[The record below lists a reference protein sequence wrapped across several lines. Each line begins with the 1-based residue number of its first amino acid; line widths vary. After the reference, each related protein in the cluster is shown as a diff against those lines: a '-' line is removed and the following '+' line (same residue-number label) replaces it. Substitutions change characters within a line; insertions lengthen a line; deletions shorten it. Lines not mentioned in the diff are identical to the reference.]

1 MGTKYQRLDTYPEDE
16 TTGALPGDDHM
27 TYFADIAKSWHH
39 VENLD
44 DFFRRV
50 YLYHQRN
57 GFLCIATTEL
67 FTLCQFIFV
76 ILLSVILLQCIDY
89 PVLFGDTEN
98 YPILG
103 NSSIRIPWPPKVKLQ
118 DVVLPL
124 DQCLA
129 DTSLSMQILFLMAL
143 IFWIFRCARAGIVLT
158 RFWETRM
165 FYETALVIPS
175 RELEN
180 YTWFE
185 VLDRLKKVQ
194 YDQQMCIHKRELTS
208 LDIYSRILRFKNY
221 EIALI
226 NKEILPVKFYVPFFG
241 DYTFL
246 SQGLKFNFGFI
257 LFWGPWAPF
266 SNNWSLREVF
276 KRKGARNQLANEMSN
291 RILLVG
297 LANLALSPFIFF
309 YQLLLSFFSYADLI
323 KRDPSSLG
331 MRKWSLFSRLYLRH
345 YNEVEHEFSARLS
358 RAYKPACMYLNC
370 FMSTFAS
377 IIAHNVAFFSGSIC
391 AVILVLTVID
401 EDVLQVE
408 HVITILTVT
417 GVLTALSR
425 VFIPEEN
432 FIFCPELL
440 LKSVLAH
447 IHYMPATWR
456 TKAHTS
462 TVRNEFSKFFQ
473 LKVTFFV
480 EELVSPLI
488 TPLILIFSF
497 RNKSLEVVDFLRNF
511 SIDVAGVG
519 DVCSFAQL
527 DVHKHGNPHWMDE
540 DDVMTNGKA
549 SGDAEEKER
558 ALPSQAMQ
566 SEDGK
571 TELSL
576 VNFALTNPDW
586 KPGQASEI
594 FLANLKGQVRK
605 DASMMISVR
614 NVEHTGILHSMQ
626 TSSMF
631 LQPLSIPPVIKES
644 IFEHQN
650 MGSIIHHHNHPISQQ
665 GAQTDVPL
673 KGKGIALKTG
683 PLYQVN
689 ATSDETAS
697 MYLTQTSS
705 YGNQVVSQHS
715 ALSLAASL
723 SNTASGFGET
733 MANMLSNDV
742 ITQEMSATVL
752 KLHDRFH
759 HNHASRSVHLGSS
772 SSSYNGQP
780 YQLNDD
786 GDADGSGSATSTPAH
801 DLKAGGAPVTARLV
815 VGTFEDTFDDPLPPL
830 EKPPTDTCIL

>member
-1 MGTKYQRLDTYPEDE
+1 MGTKYQRLEAFPEDE
-16 TTGALPGDDHM
+16 STGALPGDVDHM

-57 GFLCIATTEL
+57 GFLCIAATEML
-67 FTLCQFIFV
+67 SLCQFIFV
-76 ILLSVILLQCIDY
+76 ILLSAILLQCIDY

-98 YPILG
+98 YPIVG

-129 DTSLSMQILFLMAL
+129 DTSIFMQLLFLMAFV
-143 IFWIFRCARAGIVLT
+143 FWLFRCARAGVVLT

-297 LANLALSPFIFF
+297 LANLVLSPFIFF

-345 YNEVEHEFSARLS
+345 YNEVEHEFNARLA

-401 EDVLQVE
+401 EDVLQVQ

-456 TKAHTS
+456 SKAHTS

-473 LKVTFFV
+473 LKVTFFI
-480 EELVSPLI
+480 EELMSPLL

-497 RNKSLEVVDFLRNF
+497 RYKSLEVVDFLRNF

-540 DDVMTNGKA
+540 DDVIPTGKT
-549 SGDAEEKER
+549 SGDTEANER

-586 KPGQASEI
+586 KPGQASEV

-614 NVEHTGILHSMQ
+614 NVENTGILHSMQ
-626 TSSMF
+626 TSSLFM
-631 LQPLSIPPVIKES
+631 QPLSIPPVIKES
-644 IFEHQN
+644 IFENQN
-650 MGSIIHHHNHPISQQ
+650 MGSMHTRTQLSEQ

-673 KGKGIALKTG
+673 KGRGIASKTG

-697 MYLTQTSS
+697 VYLTQMST

-723 SNTASGFGET
+723 GHTSNSASGFGEN
-733 MANMLSNDV
+733 MANMLTNDV
-742 ITQEMSATVL
+742 ITQEMSVTVL

-759 HNHASRSVHLGSS
+759 HNHASRSGHLSS
-772 SSSYNGQP
+772 SSSHTGQ
-780 YQLNDD
+780 YQMDAGG
-786 GDADGSGSATSTPAH
+786 GDVNASPSSPH
-801 DLKAGGAPVTARLV
+801 DLKTVAPMSPHLV
-815 VGTFEDTFDDPLPPL
+815 VDSFEDAFDVSLPPL

>member
-1 MGTKYQRLDTYPEDE
+1 METKYQRLDAYPEDE
-16 TTGALPGDDHM
+16 PTGLGHGQDIDHM

-57 GFLCIATTEL
+57 GFLCIAATEL
-67 FTLCQFIFV
+67 FSLCQFIFV
-76 ILLSVILLQCIDY
+76 IFVAAVLLQCIDY
-89 PVLFGDTEN
+89 PVLFADNETTS
-98 YPILG
+98 YPLIG
-103 NSSIRIPWPPKVKLQ
+103 NSSMQIPWPPKVKLQ
-118 DVVLPL
+118 DVMLPL

-129 DTSLSMQILFLMAL
+129 DTSLFMQLLFFMAFV
-143 IFWIFRCARAGIVLT
+143 FWLFRCVRAGIVLT
-158 RFWETRM
+158 RFWETRL

-175 RELEN
+175 KELEN
-180 YTWFE
+180 YTWFQ

-226 NKEILPVKFYVPFFG
+226 NKEILPVKFYVPCFG

-246 SQGLKFNFGFI
+246 SQGLKFNFGLI
-257 LFWGPWAPF
+257 LFWGPWSPF

-276 KRKGARNQLANEMSN
+276 KRKGARIELANEMSK

-297 LANLALSPFIFF
+297 LINLFFSPFIFF

-345 YNEVEHEFSARLS
+345 YNEVEHEFNARLA

-377 IIAHNVAFFSGSIC
+377 IIAQNVAFFSGSIC

-401 EDVLQVE
+401 EDVLQVQ
-408 HVITILTVT
+408 HVITMLTVS
-417 GVLTALSR
+417 GVFTALSR

-462 TVRNEFSKFFQ
+462 NVRNEFSKFFQ
-473 LKVTFFV
+473 LKITFFV
-480 EELVSPLI
+480 EELMSPLV

-497 RNKSLEVVDFLRNF
+497 RNRGLEIVDFLRNF

-527 DVHKHGNPHWMDE
+527 DVHKHGNPHWMDADE
-540 DDVMTNGKA
+540 VAPNVGKGA
-549 SGDAEEKER
+549 AGDGEEHGR
-558 ALPSQAMQ
+558 PLPSQAIQ

-586 KPGQASEI
+586 KPGQASEV

-614 NVEHTGILHSMQ
+614 NVENTGIIHSMQ

-644 IFEHQN
+644 IFEQQN
-650 MGSIIHHHNHPISQQ
+650 IGSVNNNPPHLSTQ
-665 GAQTDVPL
+665 GAQTNVPL
-673 KGKGIALKTG
+673 KGTGILSKTG

-697 MYLTQTSS
+697 VYVSQMSTYS
-705 YGNQVVSQHS
+705 NQVVAQHS

-723 SNTASGFGET
+723 NH
-733 MANMLSNDV
+733 ANNSSSLVGANLLATDV

-759 HNHASRSVHLGSS
+759 HNASKSILLSS
-772 SSSYNGQP
+772 SLEGP
-780 YQLNDD
+780 YQMGRVENQNNHQP
-786 GDADGSGSATSTPAH
+786 SSH
-801 DLKAGGAPVTARLV
+801 DLKAVPPITDAV
-815 VGTFEDTFDDPLPPL
+815 VDTFEEFDVALPPL
-830 EKPPTDTCIL
+830 EKPPADTCIL